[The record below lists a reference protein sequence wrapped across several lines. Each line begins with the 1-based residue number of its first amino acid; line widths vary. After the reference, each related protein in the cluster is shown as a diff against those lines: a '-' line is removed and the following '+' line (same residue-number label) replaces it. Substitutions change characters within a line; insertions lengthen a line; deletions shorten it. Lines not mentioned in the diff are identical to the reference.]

1 MPRFCDERKWNAA
14 VANQLMK
21 IRNRINN
28 LTWHKKHAGMKNL
41 TGLSISFHGSVVRPA
56 VNGGARASVWTW
68 GDVALQIRC
77 TASLAISPSWGGG
90 GSVSLFSSELWSSNA
105 SDLSSISYLP
115 CCPVHACSWAGWCD
129 STAANTQFER
139 WPGLPFGKRQT
150 MLMYIH

>member
-21 IRNRINN
+21 IGNRINN

-56 VNGGARASVWTW
+56 VNRGARASVWTW

-77 TASLAISPSWGGG
+77 TASLAISLSWGGG
-90 GSVSLFSSELWSSNA
+90 LFLCSLPSFEALMPLICH
-105 SDLSSISYLP
+105 LSFTSHAVQFT
-115 CCPVHACSWAGWCD
+115 PVHEQDDVTALQPTHSLKGGQACLLEKGRLC
-129 STAANTQFER
+129 
-139 WPGLPFGKRQT
+139 
-150 MLMYIH
+150 